1 MPAEASGLRERDFY
15 PLVTGG
21 VDDSANS
28 YAWGIAHYKNALYVG
43 TNRHHL
49 WGISQGMSQLLPW
62 DLPFDLTDSGP
73 PGPTNQV
80 PGEEEWANELAGRI
94 YRYQNGVWERVHTAE
109 ILEGELPIV
118 FPPQDP
124 PIEGYYPESYGYR
137 TLGVFDGQ
145 IYAIGVGTWIPNMPI
160 SRILRSDTGDADDW
174 EDVTGIIDQTVNPR
188 GLVEWRGHLYV
199 NASIPGATATG
210 SGAAVVYRF
219 TGNSP
224 DYWEAVSHPG
234 FDNPDNA
241 EIYYLEVFSDCL
253 YASTVNY
260 NTGFE
265 VWKTCG
271 GSDSRGS
278 GLLWSNVIRDGFGDS
293 WNQYGMTMESFGDY
307 LYIGTAVGIG
317 IVLKDNQ
324 PVGTRASDIIRI
336 DAHDNAELIMGA
348 YIARDPP
355 PGWPR
360 FRRPRSRLPAGFGN
374 PFNVYIWH
382 LTAYDGVLYAG
393 TLDLIGKGA
402 DLWKS
407 YNGIRWWPVTL
418 HGFGNENNIGLRRI
432 VPVPGL
438 GLVIG
443 TANGQT
449 GDPRGG
455 FEVWVGD

>member
-1 MPAEASGLRERDFY
+1 
-15 PLVTGG
+15 
-21 VDDSANS
+21 
-28 YAWGIAHYKNALYVG
+28 
-43 TNRHHL
+43 
-49 WGISQGMSQLLPW
+49 MSQLLPW
-62 DLPFDLTDSGP
+62 DLPIDLGGLGP
-73 PGPTNQV
+73 PGPANQN
-80 PGEEEWANELAGRI
+80 PGDKDWAEALAGRI
-94 YRYQNGVWERVHTAE
+94 YRYKSGLWERVHTAA
-109 ILEGELPIV
+109 ILEGTLPIV

-137 TLGVFDGQ
+137 TLGVFKDH

-160 SRILRSDTGDADDW
+160 SRILRSDTGDEGEWD
-174 EDVTGIIDQTVNPR
+174 DVTGIIAKTVNPR
-188 GLVEWRGHLYV
+188 GLVEWRDELYV

-210 SGAAVVYRF
+210 SGVAVVYRF
-219 TGNSP
+219 TGNAP
-224 DYWEAVSHPG
+224 DYWEAVSDPG
-234 FDNPDNA
+234 FGNPDNA
-241 EIYYLEVFSDCL
+241 EIYYLEVFNDCL

-265 VWKTCG
+265 VWKTCSDG
-271 GSDSRGS
+271 AEGSDGD
-278 GLLWSNVIRDGFGDS
+278 GLLVWSNVIRDGFGDT
-293 WNQYGMTMESFGDY
+293 WNQYGMTMESFRDH
-307 LYIGTAVGIG
+307 LYVGTAVGIG

-336 DAHDNAELIMGA
+336 DADDNAELIMGA

-360 FRRPRSRLPAGFGN
+360 FRRPQSRLPAGFGN

-382 LTAYDGVLYAG
+382 LTAYDGALYAG

-407 YNGIRWWPVTL
+407 YNGTRWWPVTL
-418 HGFGNENNIGLRRI
+418 DGFGNDNNIGIRRI
-432 VPVPGL
+432 VPVADL

-443 TANGQT
+443 TANGET
-449 GDPRGG
+449 EDPRGG